1 MMSLRN
7 KLSSTYYVVSYL
19 DFVIRS
25 GTSEQLVNENVIRL
39 QEAIKQQNVVFIDW
53 EHDRVLR
60 YLAAYNF
67 IGFRKILGEYHDTNR
82 WAISV
87 PTFGHNDYGARQI
100 NNLDFLIYVN
110 KFNKDLDIAKIDHS
124 KKTKD
129 FVYLAGKSH
138 PHRVHMLKELLYRD
152 MLSNSI
158 WSASSPYQLWNDFEK
173 KLDSK
178 YEISEWQG
186 KSVNGYDNTTR
197 QVHHPLYNDSICT
210 LVPETLAEN
219 DCHYITE
226 KTCKPIMAEHIF
238 VMLSGAGFLKNL
250 RSLGFK
256 TFHEHFD
263 ESYDECQNL
272 NDRVQKIIDTL
283 QQIKKMDV
291 NKLYDDTKHI
301 RQHNRELFFNNDFY
315 NKFNTEQIAKL
326 KTYFEPK

>member
-7 KLSSTYYVVSYL
+7 KLSNIYYVVSYL

-25 GTSEQLVNENVIRL
+25 GTSEQLVNENVGRL
-39 QEAIKQQNVVFIDW
+39 QEAIKKQNVVFIDW
-53 EHDRVLR
+53 EHERVLR

-110 KFNKDLDIAKIDHS
+110 KFNKDLDITKIDHS
-124 KKTKD
+124 RKTKD

-178 YEISEWQG
+178 YEIPEWQG
-186 KSVNGYDNTTR
+186 KSVNGYDNSTR

-210 LVPETLAEN
+210 LVPETLSEN

-272 NDRVQKIIDTL
+272 HDRVQKIIDTL